1 MFLLSIPIVAQVIV
15 ESNFKD
21 FNVAPSQGSHFFQ
34 NLTSFRVGYLTVDAK
49 RKDGF
54 IDWAWLTNQKVKS
67 KMKFVSHARFEIPLV
82 VKINGQENKGIII
95 KPM

>member
-34 NLTSFRVGYLTVDAK
+34 NLTFFKVGYFTVDSK
-49 RKDGF
+49 VGEGF
-54 IDWAWLTNQKVKS
+54 INWNRLREQN
-67 KMKFVSHARFEIPLV
+67 HIREIGAV
-82 VKINGQENKGIII
+82 
-95 KPM
+95 